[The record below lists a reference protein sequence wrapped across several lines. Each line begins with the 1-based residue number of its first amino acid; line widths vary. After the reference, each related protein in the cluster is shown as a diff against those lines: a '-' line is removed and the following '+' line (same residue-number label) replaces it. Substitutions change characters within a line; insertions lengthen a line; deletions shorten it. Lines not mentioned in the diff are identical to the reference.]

1 MEVVIFRGGKGKCM
15 CEDTEYWSNFS
26 LILEVNES
34 CGHNENILNMDLM
47 ILYYVLEIKEK

>member
-1 MEVVIFRGGKGKCM
+1 MEVVIFRGGKGKYM
-15 CEDTEYWSNFS
+15 SEDTEYWSNFS

-47 ILYYVLEIKEK
+47 ILYYV